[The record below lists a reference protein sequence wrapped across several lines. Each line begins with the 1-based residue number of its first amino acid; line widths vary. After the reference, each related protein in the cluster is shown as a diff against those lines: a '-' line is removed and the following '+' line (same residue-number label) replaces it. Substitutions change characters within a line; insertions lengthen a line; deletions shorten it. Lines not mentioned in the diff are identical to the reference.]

1 MRLKCLL
8 KCCYSETKSFPVLKL
23 KRKKEKLWSVKEQ
36 SKVLLSNYNDDPLF
50 AKKKKHND
58 PR

>member
-50 AKKKKHND
+50 AKKKKT
-58 PR
+58 